1 MRRGELV
8 LCVAVPWLLGL
19 VLLLLLLLVGRK
31 FGDSLQ
37 DTLFAGGGRAHS
49 GTEKCIFK
57 DSEHLRSFIQGFSGD
72 SDNKQSSCNAGDAG
86 S

>member
-8 LCVAVPWLLGL
+8 LCVAVPWLFGL

-37 DTLFAGGGRAHS
+37 DVLFHSFSASVDPPVKEDRSLGDGWTLVWISRIPFGHISA
-49 GTEKCIFK
+49 C
-57 DSEHLRSFIQGFSGD
+57 SF
-72 SDNKQSSCNAGDAG
+72 
-86 S
+86 